1 MKDNYNAIE
10 KLLDK
15 YNISESQADSIGY
28 ALPTGLEKS
37 GKERSDAYH
46 NYINYMTKDMKFD
59 KQDAIEFYKLNVI

>member
-28 ALPTGLEKS
+28 ALPTRLEKS
-37 GKERSDAYH
+37 GKERSDAH
-46 NYINYMTKDMKFD
+46 LNYLLFMITHMHFSKT
-59 KQDAIEFYKLNVI
+59 DAIEFYRLNK